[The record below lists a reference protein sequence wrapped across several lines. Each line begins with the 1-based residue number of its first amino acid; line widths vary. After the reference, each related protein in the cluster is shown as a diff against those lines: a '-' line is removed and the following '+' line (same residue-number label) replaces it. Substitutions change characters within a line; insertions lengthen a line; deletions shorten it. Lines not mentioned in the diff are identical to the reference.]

1 MRPGKRKIL
10 VWLSLALF
18 FVPCA
23 ALGQPLKL
31 SKEERDTL
39 LAISRQTLS
48 LYVNEG
54 KRPDPQ
60 TGNPPITPTLKKH
73 YGVFVTLRLK
83 KNHELRG
90 CIGYIRGIKPLW
102 EAVVDNTINAATRDG
117 RFTPLKKGEDGLVE
131 IEISVLSV
139 PERVHSVEDI
149 VVGKHGLIIRQGPRR
164 GVLLP
169 QVPVE
174 QGWNL
179 NQYLQAICLKA
190 GLPLDGWKEGAEL
203 YVFTT
208 EVVSEGKE
216 SAHEKEEE
224 DKS

>member
-1 MRPGKRKIL
+1 MRPGKRKTL

-18 FVPCA
+18 FVPFSVS
-23 ALGQPLKL
+23 GQPLKL
-31 SKEERDTL
+31 SKEERNAL

-48 LYVNEG
+48 LYLNEG
-54 KRPDPQ
+54 KRPNLQ
-60 TGNPPITPTLKKH
+60 AGNPPITPMLKEH

-117 RFTPLKKGEDGLVE
+117 RFKPLKKGEDGLVE

-139 PERVHSVEDI
+139 PERVHSVEEI
-149 VVGKHGLIIRQGPRR
+149 AVGKHGLIIRKGPRR

-179 NQYLQAICLKA
+179 NQYVQAICLKA
-190 GLPLDGWKEGAEL
+190 GLPPDGWKEGAEL
-203 YVFTT
+203 YVFTA
-208 EVVSEGKE
+208 EVMSEGKE
-216 SAHEKEEE
+216 STHEKEGGGT
-224 DKS
+224 S